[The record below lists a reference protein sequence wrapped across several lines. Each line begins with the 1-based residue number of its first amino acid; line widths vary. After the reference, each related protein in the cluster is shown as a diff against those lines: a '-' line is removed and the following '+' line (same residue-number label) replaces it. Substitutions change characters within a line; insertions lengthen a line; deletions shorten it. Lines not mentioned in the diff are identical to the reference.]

1 MLSCIDW
8 TQLDRSSWLL
18 ADILQTKIFEIN
30 YDQKQ
35 VRIMYMSLK
44 MGFFIET
51 ESEIWSGFDFLGS
64 VGIMNLTIFFLFAKV
79 SRFSHIQIF

>member
-51 ESEIWSGFDFLGS
+51 ESEIWSGFDFLGTYV
-64 VGIMNLTIFFLFAKV
+64 VGM
-79 SRFSHIQIF
+79 S